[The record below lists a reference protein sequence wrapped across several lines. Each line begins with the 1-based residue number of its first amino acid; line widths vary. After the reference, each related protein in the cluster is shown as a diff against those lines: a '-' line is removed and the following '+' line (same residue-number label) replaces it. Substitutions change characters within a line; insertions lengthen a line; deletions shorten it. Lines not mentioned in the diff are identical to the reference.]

1 MSIKYISSS
10 MQKSLYKG
18 FFIENK
24 TGVPD
29 DWKVLIKNKVLH
41 GHLSA
46 IKKSIDWWSETGT
59 IIKPKVFGDMGETE
73 VNDKK
78 SKIQIDNHLGFLIK
92 NDTGE
97 PKEWYC
103 MYDGKLL
110 KGFLPSIKT
119 FLDKHEK

>member
-1 MSIKYISSS
+1 

-24 TGVPD
+24 TGIPD

-46 IKKSIDWWSETGT
+46 VKKSIDWWSDTGS
-59 IIKPKVFGDMGETE
+59 IIPAKEFGDMGETVLNE
-73 VNDKK
+73 KRDKSQSDEYK
-78 SKIQIDNHLGFLIK
+78 GFAIK

-97 PKEWYC
+97 PKAWYC
-103 MYDGKLL
+103 LYHGKLA
-110 KGFLPSIKT
+110 KGSLAAIKR

>member
-1 MSIKYISSS
+1 
-10 MQKSLYKG
+10 MQKSLYRG

-46 IKKSIDWWSETGT
+46 VKKSIDWWSDTGS
-59 IIKPKVFGDMGETE
+59 IIQPKEFGDMGETAINE
-73 VNDKK
+73 KRDKFQYEDYK
-78 SKIQIDNHLGFLIK
+78 GFQIK

-97 PKEWYC
+97 AKTWYC
-103 MYDGKLL
+103 LYHGKLA
-110 KGFLPSIKT
+110 KGSLTAIKS

>member
-1 MSIKYISSS
+1 
-10 MQKSLYKG
+10 MQKSLYRG

-46 IKKSIDWWSETGT
+46 VKKSIDWWSDTGS
-59 IIKPKVFGDMGETE
+59 IIQPKEFGDMGETAINE
-73 VNDKK
+73 KRDKFK
-78 SKIQIDNHLGFLIK
+78 SEDYKGFQIK

-97 PKEWYC
+97 VNTWYC
-103 MYDGKLL
+103 LYHGKLA
-110 KGFLPSIKT
+110 KGSLTAIKS